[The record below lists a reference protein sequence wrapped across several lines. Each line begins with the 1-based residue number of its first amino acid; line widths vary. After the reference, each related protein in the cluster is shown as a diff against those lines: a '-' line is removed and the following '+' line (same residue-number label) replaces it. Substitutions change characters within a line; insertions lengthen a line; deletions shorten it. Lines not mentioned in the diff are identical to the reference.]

1 MVQTRSSAITD
12 KPRDTMLSE
21 MLYLTKYWIR
31 KASKQEQLV
40 GMTFEAMVIRTVLF
54 DRSHSFLL
62 VFH

>member
-21 MLYLTKYWIR
+21 MLYLTKYWIG
-31 KASKQEQLV
+31 KASKQLV